1 MSEPSVAVTVRNAR
15 PSDIPNLI
23 DLMREHAAYERA
35 APPADDVASRLSDL
49 LFAPAPRLHAR
60 VAEVDGAL
68 VGYTTASL
76 ELSTWRAREYLHMD
90 CLFLRE
96 GTRGAGV
103 GGMLLGAVRQLAI
116 DLGVDEVQWQ
126 TPDWNEG
133 AVRFYDRTGAVRRA
147 KQRYTLAV
155 ASVA

>member
-1 MSEPSVAVTVRNAR
+1 M
-15 PSDIPNLI
+15 I
-23 DLMREHAAYERA
+23 REHAAYERA
-35 APPADDVASRLSDL
+35 APPADGVDTRLGEL
-49 LFAPAPRLHAR
+49 LFGTAPRLHAQI
-60 VAEVDGAL
+60 AEIDGAP
-68 VGYTTASL
+68 VGYATASL
-76 ELSTWRAREYLHMD
+76 EVETWQAKQFLHMD
-90 CLFLRE
+90 CLFLRD
-96 GTRGAGV
+96 GARGAGV